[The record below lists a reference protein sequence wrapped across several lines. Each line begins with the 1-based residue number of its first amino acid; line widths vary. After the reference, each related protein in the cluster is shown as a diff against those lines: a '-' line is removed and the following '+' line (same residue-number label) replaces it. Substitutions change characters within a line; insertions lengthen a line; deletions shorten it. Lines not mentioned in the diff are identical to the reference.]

1 MSRFPLTTFLIA
13 LGSATPEQIRRTD
26 PVKMAA
32 KYGISVE
39 HCRMYLEYELTM
51 KGGQT
56 VIANE
61 RQGQLL

>member
-1 MSRFPLTTFLIA
+1 MSRFPLTNFLIA
-13 LGSATPEQIRRTD
+13 LGNATPEQIRRAN
-26 PVKMAA
+26 PEKMAA

-39 HCRMYLEYELTM
+39 HCKMYLDHELTM